1 MKFRHLTF
9 LLITIFLCLTGFYF
23 ILVQQKLPTSSNK
36 PSIVCTTT
44 IIADAIKNI
53 ANNTI
58 NLKILMGPGVD
69 PHIYKPVEQDVIAMS
84 NADIIFYN
92 GLHLEARMADI
103 FAQMNSNKKT
113 IAVTNNMSQ
122 NQLIYSS
129 EFEQYPDPHVWFD
142 PNLWINAV
150 QTIASNLQE
159 HAPQHFDLYE
169 KNKKNYIEKIL
180 TTYNQTKNAMLNLP
194 QEQRILI
201 TGHDAFSYFARAYDC
216 KVISLQ
222 GISTAS
228 EAGTCDVQNLI
239 HFIVQHKIQTI
250 FAESCI
256 PTRNMQALIQ
266 GAKFQN
272 WNVQLG
278 RELFSDAL
286 GSPGSKQEDY
296 CGMLQYNVDSI
307 VQRCLIF

>member
-1 MKFRHLTF
+1 MQFKNLTF
-9 LLITIFLCLTGFYF
+9 LLFTILLCLTGFYF
-23 ILVQQKLPTSSNK
+23 ILVQQKSFISSK
-36 PSIVCTTT
+36 PLVVCTTT

-53 ANNTI
+53 ANDTI

-69 PHIYKPVEQDVIAMS
+69 PHIYKPVEQDIITMT

-103 FAQMNSNKKT
+103 FEQITANKAT
-113 IAVTNNMSQ
+113 VGVTGDMPQ

-142 PNLWINAV
+142 PMLWIYAV
-150 QTIASNLQE
+150 QTITKHLQKL
-159 HAPQHFDLYE
+159 APQHFDLYE
-169 KNKKNYIEKIL
+169 KNNKNYLEKIL
-180 TTYNQTKNAMLNLP
+180 ATYQTTKNLMSKIP
-194 QEQRILI
+194 QERRILI

-228 EAGTCDVQNLI
+228 EAGTSDVQNLI
-239 HFIVQHKIQTI
+239 HFIVQHNIKTI
-250 FAESCI
+250 FPESCI
-256 PTRNMQALIQ
+256 PTRSMQALIQ
-266 GAKFQN
+266 GAKSQN
-272 WNVQLG
+272 CNVELG

-286 GSPGSKQEDY
+286 GSPGSMQENY
-296 CGMLQYNVDSI
+296 CKMLEYNVES
-307 VQRCLIF
+307 LIIGLV